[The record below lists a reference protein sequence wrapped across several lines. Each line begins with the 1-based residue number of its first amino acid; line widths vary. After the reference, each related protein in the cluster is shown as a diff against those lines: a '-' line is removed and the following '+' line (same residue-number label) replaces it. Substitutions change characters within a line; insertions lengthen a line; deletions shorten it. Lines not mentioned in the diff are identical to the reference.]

1 MSLSLFLAKRIY
13 KDPQNKEQ
21 ASRPAIRIAT
31 IGVAIGIIVMLLSTC
46 IILGFKQ
53 TIKDKVVGFGGHIQ
67 VANFLTHQT
76 TDSYPIIVND
86 SIKRV
91 IKKIDGVQHV
101 STFALKQGILKTNTD
116 FLGISFKGVT
126 KDFDNSFIT
135 QHLISGKF
143 PLFGTPESKKSIVI
157 SATIANKLNLKEGD
171 KVFAYF
177 IDDNDVRIRT
187 FRVAGIYE
195 TNLSLFDNVTCF
207 IDLQNVIKLNNW
219 NNNQATGMEV
229 TINNF
234 DRLNEVSAQFVNKI
248 NRTVDAEGNTYS
260 SQTIKELVPQ
270 IFSWLNLLDIN
281 VWIILSLMILVASV
295 TMVSGLLIIILE
307 RTNMIGLLKALGA
320 KNKVIRSTFLYFAF
334 FIIVRGMIIGN
345 SIAFLLLLIQKYMG
359 VVKLDANIYY
369 VSVVPVQLNIPI
381 IVLINL
387 ATVIISI
394 LVLII
399 PSYLIAHI
407 HPSKSIKYE

>member
-1 MSLSLFLAKRIY
+1 M
-13 KDPQNKEQ
+13 
-21 ASRPAIRIAT
+21 
-31 IGVAIGIIVMLLSTC
+31 
-46 IILGFKQ
+46 
-53 TIKDKVVGFGGHIQ
+53 
-67 VANFLTHQT
+67 ANFLTHQT

-91 IKKIDGVQHV
+91 IEKIDGVQHV

-219 NNNQATGMEV
+219 TNNQATGMEV

>member
-187 FRVAGIYE
+187 FQVVGIYE

-219 NNNQATGMEV
+219 TNNQATGMEV